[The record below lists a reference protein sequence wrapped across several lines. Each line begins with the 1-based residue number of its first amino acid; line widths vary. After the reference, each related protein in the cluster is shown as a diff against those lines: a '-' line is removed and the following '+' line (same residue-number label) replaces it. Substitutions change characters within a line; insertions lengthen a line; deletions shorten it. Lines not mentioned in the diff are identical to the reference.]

1 MKKLLT
7 LLFLCLLITTSA
19 ISKPLTD
26 CYANQ
31 SLGILCLGIDDIKYL
46 TGLSDAG
53 NESKK
58 ILADVSSCLKDRL
71 AIDIDKEVQ
80 QFGAFIVPGNSGIEL
95 VGFVGGN
102 LNQKNIIQ
110 KINNIVKSNPNTIKI
125 GTTNINGKKAQT
137 IFAKDF
143 RIVFYSDQM
152 ILFGKETATRLMEQ
166 NMLTFSTAPS
176 YITSMQERVS
186 SFFNIGKQGSLFL
199 STLNLPVK
207 GIETIESVSAY
218 LKDDHI
224 VVEAGFANESAA
236 KTMMSNIDKSKSEF
250 VNMMNTT
257 YEKALKHLKDSSMR
271 NIHGDI
277 DQILSSAKNKDMINN
292 LNIVQKDNSIIVSHP
307 FDSNTKLMMS
317 VGGIGIISA
326 MAIPNF
332 QKARSSAREKAC
344 FSNIRVLSGAV
355 EMYNMDHNTMMTT
368 LDIKELVKDCYL
380 KQAPVGPEPDCEYYS
395 IGDLSDNGVIACK
408 RHGKVP
414 TR

>member
-1 MKKLLT
+1 
-7 LLFLCLLITTSA
+7 
-19 ISKPLTD
+19 
-26 CYANQ
+26 
-31 SLGILCLGIDDIKYL
+31 
-46 TGLSDAG
+46 
-53 NESKK
+53 
-58 ILADVSSCLKDRL
+58 
-71 AIDIDKEVQ
+71 
-80 QFGAFIVPGNSGIEL
+80 
-95 VGFVGGN
+95 
-102 LNQKNIIQ
+102 
-110 KINNIVKSNPNTIKI
+110 
-125 GTTNINGKKAQT
+125 
-137 IFAKDF
+137 
-143 RIVFYSDQM
+143 
-152 ILFGKETATRLMEQ
+152 
-166 NMLTFSTAPS
+166 
-176 YITSMQERVS
+176 
-186 SFFNIGKQGSLFL
+186 
-199 STLNLPVK
+199 
-207 GIETIESVSAY
+207 
-218 LKDDHI
+218 
-224 VVEAGFANESAA
+224 
-236 KTMMSNIDKSKSEF
+236 MMSNIDKSKSEF